1 MTAVLLAVA
10 VGSLSVRRLRR
21 QLARI
26 TSARDSLNVANAALV
41 TEAEQRS
48 LLAEQL
54 RQSQKMEGV
63 GQLAG
68 GLAHDFNN
76 MLMVIRG
83 NIDLARRS
91 FKKGAANPE
100 RHLDAATEG
109 VERASS
115 LTRRLLAFSRQ
126 QPLAPRP
133 IDPNK
138 IVSSMAELLHRTLGE
153 AVQLE
158 TVLAGGLWRAHADAT
173 ELESAVLNLALNARD
188 AMQTGGKLTIETSN
202 AFLDDDYAAR
212 QIGVPVGQY
221 VLIAITDTGS
231 GMPRDVVEHAFDPF
245 FTTKPP
251 GQGTGLGLSQVYGF
265 VRQSGGHV
273 KIYSEL
279 GHGTTVKI
287 YLPRYYGEAD
297 IQNPAPRSA
306 DSAPVLRHETI
317 LFVEDDERVR
327 RLTAETL
334 AELGYRVLQADG
346 AAEALRQLD
355 SNAEVDLLFTDIV
368 MPEADGRKLANE
380 ACKRRPSLKV
390 LFTTGY
396 TRNAIVHGGVL
407 DPSVNLIVKPY
418 SIEMLGRKLR
428 EILDLE
434 TKRSTSS

>member
-1 MTAVLLAVA
+1 
-10 VGSLSVRRLRR
+10 
-21 QLARI
+21 
-26 TSARDSLNVANAALV
+26 
-41 TEAEQRS
+41 
-48 LLAEQL
+48 
-54 RQSQKMEGV
+54 
-63 GQLAG
+63 
-68 GLAHDFNN
+68 
-76 MLMVIRG
+76 
-83 NIDLARRS
+83 
-91 FKKGAANPE
+91 
-100 RHLDAATEG
+100 
-109 VERASS
+109 
-115 LTRRLLAFSRQ
+115 
-126 QPLAPRP
+126 
-133 IDPNK
+133 
-138 IVSSMAELLHRTLGE
+138 
-153 AVQLE
+153 LE

-173 ELESAVLNLALNARD
+173 ELESAILNLALNARD

-231 GMPRDVVEHAFDPF
+231 GMPRDVIEHAFDPF

-279 GHGTTVKI
+279 GHGTTVKV
-287 YLPRYYGEAD
+287 YLPRYYGEAET
-297 IQNPAPRSA
+297 QNPMPRSA
-306 DSAPVLRHETI
+306 DSAPVRRHETI

-355 SNAEVDLLFTDIV
+355 SHAEVDLLFTDIV
-368 MPEADGRKLANE
+368 MPETDGRKLADE

-407 DPSVNLIVKPY
+407 DPGVNLIVKPY

-428 EILDLE
+428 EVLDLE
-434 TKRSTSS
+434 AKRSIQS